1 MSKEKGKIYKITNL
15 SNNLLYIGCTIH
27 ELDKR
32 LSEHVYRSIKTDS
45 NTKLANSIR
54 KYGVENFRIDLIT
67 ECDLD
72 KIYETE
78 IKYIIEYDSYNC
90 GLNSTFGGE
99 GCIGYKHS
107 PEIRRKISEKTKNGN
122 SHKGKT
128 YLELYG
134 ESAESEKQKR
144 SISVK
149 NKWETMSD
157 EEKEQRSS
165 NIRIGTQEKN
175 SKYGVKLI
183 TEIKNKI
190 RDGASFR
197 EVKEQYPEIK
207 NWLYYSLKNNNRWVN
222 I

>member
-1 MSKEKGKIYKITNL
+1 M
-15 SNNLLYIGCTIH
+15 
-27 ELDKR
+27 
-32 LSEHVYRSIKTDS
+32 
-45 NTKLANSIR
+45 
-54 KYGVENFRIDLIT
+54 
-67 ECDLD
+67 
-72 KIYETE
+72 
-78 IKYIIEYDSYNC
+78 
-90 GLNSTFGGE
+90 
-99 GCIGYKHS
+99 
-107 PEIRRKISEKTKNGN
+107 
-122 SHKGKT
+122 
-128 YLELYG
+128 YG

-149 NKWETMSD
+149 NKWETMSY

>member
-15 SNNLLYIGCTIH
+15 SNNLVYIGCTIH
-27 ELDKR
+27 TLEKR
-32 LSEHVYRSIKTDS
+32 LSEHFYRSIKTDS

-54 KYGVENFRIDLIT
+54 KYGIENFRIDLIS
-67 ECDLD
+67 ECDLTE
-72 KIYETE
+72 IYEIE
-78 IKYIIEYDSYNC
+78 MKYIIKYDSYNS
-90 GLNSTFGGE
+90 GLNSTLGGE

-107 PEIRRKISEKTKNGN
+107 PEIRRKISETTKNGD

-128 YLELYG
+128 YNELYG
-134 ESAESEKQKR
+134 ESAEEEKQKR
-144 SISVK
+144 RNSVK
-149 NKWETMSD
+149 NNWETMSN
-157 EEKEQRSS
+157 EEKKQRSN

-175 SKYGVKLI
+175 SKYGIKLI

-190 RDGASFR
+190 RGGASFKD
-197 EVKEQYPEIK
+197 VKEQYPEIK